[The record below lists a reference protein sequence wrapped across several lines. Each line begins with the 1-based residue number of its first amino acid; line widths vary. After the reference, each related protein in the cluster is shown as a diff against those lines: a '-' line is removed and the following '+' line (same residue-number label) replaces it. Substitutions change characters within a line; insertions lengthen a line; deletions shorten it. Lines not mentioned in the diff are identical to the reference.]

1 MRVDC
6 VRLCVV
12 WQQNVFMYASMR
24 NARHM
29 AENLSLQLRL
39 KRSEWLPKFGGSFG
53 VGCSTPH
60 HFSLCQFLFRL
71 PFHCLFQLFFVF
83 DCLFV
88 CMSVAPIWCSPI
100 HCWWTFPYTK
110 IKWKQIWYLYFL
122 PGLLGSEW
130 CDCKSCIWDWLLV
143 SIVYSLHTQCC
154 RRMKNKNINGNRFY
168 LRHINTFGISMEQA

>member
-1 MRVDC
+1 MAPEIWWFIRC
-6 VRLCVV
+6 WLFNSTSFFPLPISFSAPFSLFISTFLCV
-12 WQQNVFMYASMR
+12 W
-24 NARHM
+24 
-29 AENLSLQLRL
+29 
-39 KRSEWLPKFGGSFG
+39 
-53 VGCSTPH
+53 
-60 HFSLCQFLFRL
+60 
-71 PFHCLFQLFFVF
+71 
-83 DCLFV
+83 LFV
-88 CMSVAPIWCSPI
+88 CVHERCAYMKACVCSFCVPIQYMNFTVFFPIFI

-122 PGLLGSEW
+122 PELLGSEW